1 MPPFKDEHYSIG
13 KLSQIPIVT
22 WKANWIFLL
31 KKEKL
36 SLVIFF
42 NSLVWKEILLI
53 EIEENYISCQRSN
66 TFLVYQGI

>member
-1 MPPFKDEHYSIG
+1 MPPFKEEHYSIG

-36 SLVIFF
+36 NLAVFF
-42 NSLVWKEILLI
+42 NFLGI
-53 EIEENYISCQRSN
+53 EGNIIPRIEENSISCQRSN